1 MSDGHEYKRR
11 RFRCK
16 GWNGTSVMRFLV
28 RFLGFLFTAGT
39 VVFLVGVA
47 GVAGGIWHFSRDL
60 PDYSQLQDY
69 EPPVMTRVHASDGAL
84 LGEYSKERRLY
95 LPIQAMPKLVTNA
108 FLAAEDKNFYE
119 HGGID
124 FTGMARAA
132 VAYAQNF
139 GSNKRPQG
147 ASTITQQ
154 VAKNFLL
161 TNEVSFTRKIKEAL
175 LAMRIERAYSK
186 DRILELYLNEIYL
199 GLGAYG
205 IAAASL
211 VYFDKSVNE
220 LTIAEAAYLA
230 ALPKAPGTLHPVRN
244 RDRSTERRNYVI
256 DRLVENGWIKQ
267 ADADKARKEPLV
279 VASRSN
285 AAHTF
290 AGEYFAE
297 EVRRD
302 IFERYG
308 EKKLYEGG
316 LSVRTTLDPKLQVM
330 ARKTVAAGLV
340 NFDEAQGWRGAMSKL
355 DISGDWG
362 VKLAEVKS
370 LSDISPWRMAVVLE
384 TSDQSARIGFQPGR
398 ELGGA
403 TSKDRQTG
411 LITLEGV
418 RWARA
423 ASASARGKPPS
434 AVSQILSPGDVIYA
448 DPLFGKD
455 GNAVEGQYR
464 LRQIPEVSGAMV
476 AMDPWTG
483 RVVAMVGGFSFD
495 QSQFNR
501 ATQAYRQPGST
512 FKPLVYSA
520 AMDNGYT
527 PSTIMIDGP
536 IEIEQGQGG
545 VWRPE
550 NFSVGSY
557 RGPITLREALKWSV
571 NTVTVRLA
579 QDVGMPLIN
588 EYAKRFGVYEELPN
602 YLSYSLGAGETTVMR
617 MVTAYSMFA
626 NGGRRVKPTL
636 IDRIQ
641 DRYGR
646 TIFRHDARECRGCD
660 APGGWKNQP
669 EPQLVDR
676 REQVLDSMT
685 AYQITSMLEGVV
697 QGGTA
702 SVMREVGKPIAG
714 KTGTTSDG
722 KDVWFIGFSQDL
734 VVGLYLGYDKP
745 RSLGRAAQGGH
756 TAAPI
761 VKDFMKL
768 ALANKPA
775 TPFKISRRHQAG
787 PRRCQERH
795 ASQPRRRGRPHD
807 PGSVQAGHRA
817 AGQLLRRWRCRPGWT
832 RATGNLARRR
842 QYHSPRNR
850 PALLAD
856 CALRRTPLHP
866 SDIIRK

>member
-1 MSDGHEYKRR
+1 MII
-11 RFRCK
+11 
-16 GWNGTSVMRFLV
+16 RFLL
-28 RFLGFLFTAGT
+28 RFTGFLFAAGS
-39 VVFLVGVA
+39 VLFLVGVA
-47 GVAGGIWHFSRDL
+47 GIAAGIWHFSKDL
-60 PDYSQLQDY
+60 PDYSQLQNY

-84 LGEYSKERRLY
+84 LGEYAKERRLY

-132 VAYAQNF
+132 VLYLQNF
-139 GSNKRPQG
+139 GSNRRPQG

-205 IAAASL
+205 VAAASL

-256 DRLVENGWIKQ
+256 DRLLENGWIKQ
-267 ADADKARKEPLV
+267 ADAEKARKEPLV
-279 VASRSN
+279 VTSRSN
-285 AAHTF
+285 TGHTF

-330 ARKTVAAGLV
+330 ARRTVAAGLV
-340 NFDEAQGWRGAMSKL
+340 NFDEAQGWRGPASKL

-362 VKLAEVKS
+362 VKLADVKS

-403 TSKDRQTG
+403 ISKERQTG
-411 LITLEGV
+411 LITLEGA
-418 RWARA
+418 RWAKP
-423 ASASARGKPPS
+423 ASARGKAPV

-448 DPLFGKD
+448 DPLFDKD
-455 GNAVEGQYR
+455 GKAVEGQYR
-464 LRQIPEVSGAMV
+464 LRQLPEVSGAMV

-527 PSTIMIDGP
+527 PASIMIDGP

-545 VWRPE
+545 VWRPD

-579 QDVGMPLIN
+579 QDVGMPLIG
-588 EYAKRFGVYEELPN
+588 EYAKRFGVYDELPN

-617 MVTAYSMFA
+617 MVTAYSMLA

-646 TIFRHDARECRGCD
+646 TIFKHDARECRGCD
-660 APGGWKNQP
+660 APDGWKNQA

-676 REQVLDSMT
+676 RELVIDPMT
-685 AYQITSMLEGVV
+685 AYQITSMMEGVV

-702 SVMREVGKPIAG
+702 SALREVGKPIAG

-722 KDVWFIGFSQDL
+722 KDVWFIGYSADL

-761 VKDFMKL
+761 VKNFMKL
-768 ALANKPA
+768 ALADKPA
-775 TPFKISRRHQAG
+775 TPFKVPPGIRLVRVDAKSGMRPNPGDGSRTILEAFKPGTAPSDNYSNVGIADSEGRLPQ
-787 PRRCQERH
+787 
-795 ASQPRRRGRPHD
+795 QPMSPETD
-807 PGSVQAGHRA
+807 SIM
-817 AGQLLRRWRCRPGWT
+817 RPG
-832 RATGNLARRR
+832 TGRL
-842 QYHSPRNR
+842 Y
-850 PALLAD
+850 
-856 CALRRTPLHP
+856 
-866 SDIIRK
+866 